1 MPPARRIA
9 SVNPFSESPGIPYT
23 RRVPDAFNV
32 ATITSATLEA
42 IIHSLSAA
50 PRAAKLHA
58 DISRL
63 AVEDEVRKSYAS
75 DSCDETTVRFSR
87 QALIRHGTSRKQLGA
102 GR

>member
-23 RRVPDAFNV
+23 RRVRDAFNV

-42 IIHSLSAA
+42 MIRSLSAA
-50 PRAAKLHA
+50 PRAARLHA
-58 DISRL
+58 DKLRL
-63 AVEDEVRKSYAS
+63 AVEDEVRKSYAD
-75 DSCDETTVRFSR
+75 DSCGETTVRFSR
-87 QALIRHGTSRKQLGA
+87 QALTRHGTCGKQLRT